1 MFRPAL
7 AVRRWLALSG
17 LAVSLVANAPCAAE
31 PATSSATPSPLAASS
46 DLGERAPLFL
56 VVNGVANGDVV
67 GIVRAHDVLLTE
79 DDAKT
84 AGVPSSAAAV
94 VAFEGTQYVSLASL
108 APHVTYRLD
117 LSTVTLNLT
126 IDPSLLGRTA
136 VAFDGSGRARA
147 VAARAD
153 PSGFLTYSLT
163 SDTANLGGDANAF
176 IQGGVA
182 AGTGLVTAS
191 GSYGSG
197 NVRRGLVAYQ
207 MDSEAHLNR
216 LTVGDQLVSSGAL
229 GASTVLG
236 GVGVSRNFEL
246 QPDYAYFPSPGL
258 SGTVLGP
265 TTADVYVNGTFLRSV
280 QLAPGGFDL
289 NNIPVPTGAGVTQI
303 VLHDALGNSQ
313 TLSGVFYQTQ
323 ALLRK
328 GLTDYDYHL
337 GFARPSPFGANDV
350 YGPLTAVGSYR
361 FGLSNSLTVG
371 GRFER
376 WAGSIDGG
384 PQFDVGL
391 PIGHLSFASSLSSA
405 FGVSGN
411 ASALAYDYTGRR
423 FGLSL
428 SALTQSAN
436 YATPSLAPGDQ
447 RTRSSLRESLSLPLT
462 RTATLALSNITTSFT
477 SQPTAGQLL
486 ATLNVQVPRRQAY
499 VSLNVERD
507 RGGSILGLNGP
518 ASNGRWTVGAQASF
532 LVGKTTSLST
542 STSSTAG
549 NGSSTVQFSKDA
561 PSGPG
566 FGYQVSATTGAQLSA
581 AAQINYHTQYGNLQ
595 LLSNAADSGG
605 LATTLTLNGSLVAF
619 KQGLFFSQP
628 VTNAYALA
636 EVPGFRNLAVFSGG
650 EYKGRTDGRDAVVVP
665 NLDPYNDNSIRIDQ
679 FPNRLDLVEDEPT
692 LNLRPRDHAGVV
704 ASFSVRQFH
713 AYTGRVVIRRNGK
726 SLVPTLG
733 TLALSRNG
741 HDFSSDLG
749 SQGQFYV
756 ENLEPG
762 TYAATVTGADGAACS
777 FRVDLPI
784 GANDVPVT
792 SLGTIACEAPS

>member
-1 MFRPAL
+1 MFRLAL
-7 AVRRWLALSG
+7 AVRRWLAIAW
-17 LAVSLVANAPCAAE
+17 LAASLAAQVPCEAE
-31 PATSSATPSPLAASS
+31 PVSSSTTPSPLAASS
-46 DLGERAPLFL
+46 DLGERAPLSL
-56 VVNGVANGDVV
+56 VVNGVAKGDVV
-67 GIVRAHDVLLTE
+67 GIVRAQDVLLTE

-84 AGVPSSAAAV
+84 AGVPFPAAAFV
-94 VAFEGTQYVSLASL
+94 EFGGTRYVSLDSL

-126 IDPSLLGRTA
+126 VDPSLLGRTA
-136 VAFDGSGRARA
+136 VALDGHGDHAGT
-147 VAARAD
+147 ARAD

-163 SDTANLGGDANAF
+163 SDTANLGGGVNAF
-176 IQGGVA
+176 VQGAAA
-182 AGTGLVTAS
+182 AGAGLITAS

-207 MDSEAHLNR
+207 TDSEAHLNR
-216 LTVGDQLVSSGAL
+216 LTVGDALASSDAL
-229 GASTVLG
+229 GASTIVG
-236 GVGVSRNFEL
+236 GIGVSRHFEL
-246 QPDYAYFPSPGL
+246 QPDYTYFPSPGL

-313 TLSGVFYQTQ
+313 TLSGTFYQTQ

-337 GFARPSPFGANDV
+337 GFIRSNPFGANDV
-350 YGPLTAVGSYR
+350 YGPLAAIGSYR
-361 FGLSNSLTVG
+361 LGLTNSLTVG

-376 WAGSIDGG
+376 WAGGVDGG

-391 PIGHLSFASSLSSA
+391 PIGHLSLASSLSSA
-405 FGVSGN
+405 FGASGN
-411 ASALAYDYTGRR
+411 ALALAYDYAGRH

-462 RTATLALSNITTSFT
+462 RTATLALSDITSSFT
-477 SQPTAGQLL
+477 SQPTAGQIL
-486 ATLNVQVPRRQAY
+486 ATLNVQVPRRKAY
-499 VSLNVERD
+499 VSLSVERD
-507 RGGSILGLNGP
+507 SGGSILGLNGP
-518 ASNGRWTVGAQASF
+518 TSNSRWTVGAQASF
-532 LVGKTTSLST
+532 SVGKASSLST
-542 STSSTAG
+542 STSRTAG
-549 NGSSTVQFSKDA
+549 SDSSTVQFSKGA

-566 FGYQVSATTGAQLSA
+566 FGYQVSATKGAQSSA
-581 AAQINYHTQYGNLQ
+581 AAQIDYHTQYGNLQ
-595 LLSNAADSGG
+595 VLSNAAGSSG
-605 LATTLTLNGSLVAF
+605 LATTLTLNGSLVGF

-650 EYKGRTDGRDAVVVP
+650 QYAGRTDGRDAAVIP
-665 NLDPYNDNSIRIDQ
+665 NLDPYNDDSIGIDQ
-679 FPNRLDLVEDEPT
+679 LPNRLDLVEDEST
-692 LNLRPRDHAGVV
+692 IKVRPRDLAGVV

-713 AYTGRVVIRRNGK
+713 AYTGHVVIHRNEK
-726 SLVPTLG
+726 SLVPALG
-733 TLALSRNG
+733 TLALSRGG
-741 HDFSSDLG
+741 HDSSSDLG

-762 TYAATVTGADGAACS
+762 TYAATVTGADAAACS